1 MMKKSKLLVIYLLCG
16 TIFFSSCQGEKGTV
30 GDSGDRTT
38 SEETVY
44 QEAEDKEEYD
54 NPIDAYFLPAFQEE
68 DLLPA
73 DVSALEQA
81 YFLAWQSEYE
91 NLIQWMLDKCK
102 YSQDRKQIK
111 KYDRQLQKYTGLF

>member
-1 MMKKSKLLVIYLLCG
+1 MKKSKWFVMYLLCCSV
-16 TIFFSSCQGEKGTV
+16 FLSSCQGEKGTV
-30 GDSGDRTT
+30 GDSGDRTA

-68 DLLPA
+68 DLFPA